1 MNVDALSTL
10 FRIGNE
16 KLMFSTT
23 QLRIFE
29 DIITRKY
36 PRIQVIL
43 PTQYGKSLV
52 VACGLI
58 IRAVVFDEKW
68 IIVAPSEKKAKI
80 IMGYVIEHL
89 FDNPFFY
96 TQLVDDDVLRFKKL
110 KREKS
115 KNKITFNRGGSIE
128 TLTLDSRN
136 SQKSLEAAMGFGG
149 PNIVLD
155 ESSLVDDPLYS
166 SVKRML
172 GGHKDNFMFEIGNPF
187 YRNHFHRTWTT
198 AKNYHKIFLDYHGA
212 IKEGRFDA
220 NFIDEMRD
228 EAFFD
233 VYYECK
239 FPDEDMIDSKGYR
252 QLLTSDVV
260 NRLIVK
266 QLDMTKVKG
275 IPHLGADIGGG
286 GDYNAF
292 IKRWSNAA
300 RVHSKNRSNDTM
312 MNVTEMQDFY
322 AEDADL
328 EYENMH
334 IDDIGIGRGV
344 TDRCKELDMDINGV
358 SAGSTK
364 GVDTLKYQ
372 NIKAKLSWQLRKW
385 IMNDCTQLEEHVI
398 NHKSVWDQLTWIKYK
413 VNSDKQVK
421 IEPKSD
427 LVRRTNKSPDF
438 YEGLMLS
445 KYQRPYIGFS

>member
-10 FRIGNE
+10 FKIGNE
-16 KLMFSTT
+16 KLLFSPT
-23 QLRIFE
+23 QLTIFE

-58 IRAVVFDEKW
+58 IRAVVFNEKW

-96 TQLVDDDVLRFKKL
+96 SQLVDDDVMKFKKL

-115 KNKITFNRGGSIE
+115 KNKLTFNRGGSIE
-128 TLTLDSRN
+128 TMTLDSRN
-136 SQKSLEAAMGFGG
+136 SQKSLEAAMGFGA
-149 PNIVLD
+149 PNVVLD

-198 AKNYHKIFLDYHGA
+198 AMNYHKIFLDYHGA
-212 IKEGRFDA
+212 VKEGRFDMD
-220 NFIDEMRD
+220 FINEMRE

-239 FPDEDMIDSKGYR
+239 FPAEDMIDGKGYR
-252 QLLTSDVV
+252 QLLTSEDV
-260 NRLIVK
+260 NKL
-266 QLDMTKVKG
+266 KVEILNKSIIQG
-275 IPHLGADIGGG
+275 IPNLGADIGGG

-292 IKRWSNAA
+292 IKRWANSAMI
-300 RVHSKNRSNDTM
+300 HSKNRSNDTM
-312 MNVTEMQDFY
+312 TNVTELQSFFE
-322 AEDADL
+322 EDDEL
-328 EYENMH
+328 LYENMH
-334 IDDIGIGRGV
+334 LDDIGIGRGL
-344 TDRCKELDMDINGV
+344 TDRCKELDMDVNGV

-364 GVDTLKYQ
+364 GVDTMKYS
-372 NIKAKLSWQLRKW
+372 NTKAKLSWLTRQWITKDCKQL
-385 IMNDCTQLEEHVI
+385 QEHVI
-398 NHKSVWDQLTWIKYK
+398 NHRSVWDQLTWIKYK
-413 VNSDKQVK
+413 VNSDKQIR
-421 IEPKSD
+421 IEPKED
-427 LVRRTNKSPDF
+427 LVKRTNKSPDF

-445 KYQRPYIGFS
+445 MYQRPYIGFS